1 MDPTIISVPV
11 LVGIGGLAAAFT
23 EFIKRTIID
32 KYIYKPTDP
41 AHDTFV
47 RGVCFIV
54 ALALTV
60 LSIVPTFPGAGV
72 GWLTLLFQA
81 AASAG
86 ISISGY
92 HIVTG
97 SASPNPLAGT
107 LVTSEGATPPIDYAA
122 LAAAL
127 EPALARLAPGL
138 FLPPVPAPSTATF
151 SPSPLHQAAG
161 IAGTYTF
168 PPVPTPAVEPDAPA
182 PAPAVGAGEAASAK
196 TP

>member
-1 MDPTIISVPV
+1 MDPTIVSVPV

-32 KYIYKPTDP
+32 KHIYQPTDP

-47 RGVCFIV
+47 RGVCFVV

-60 LSIVPTFPGAGV
+60 LSIVPLFPSTGV

-97 SASPNPLAGT
+97 SASPTPIAGT
-107 LVTSEGATPPIDYAA
+107 LVAGEAVTPQIDYTA
-122 LAAAL
+122 LATAL
-127 EPALARLAPGL
+127 EPVIARLAPSL
-138 FLPPVPAPSTATF
+138 TATF

-161 IAGTYTF
+161 IAGTTKVLEE
-168 PPVPTPAVEPDAPA
+168 PPVTAPKPESPTA
-182 PAPAVGAGEAASAK
+182 
-196 TP
+196 

>member
-1 MDPTIISVPV
+1 MDPTVISVPV

-32 KYIYKPTDP
+32 KHIYKPTDP

-47 RGVCFIV
+47 RGVCFVV
-54 ALALTV
+54 ALLLTV
-60 LSIVPTFPGAGV
+60 LSIVPAFPGTGV

-97 SASPNPLAGT
+97 SASPAGT
-107 LVTSEGATPPIDYAA
+107 GASSPAAPTATDLATAFATVLTPV
-122 LAAAL
+122 
-127 EPALARLAPGL
+127 LARLAPT
-138 FLPPVPAPSTATF
+138 PPASATVPPAATPPQSPAPG
-151 SPSPLHQAAG
+151 P
-161 IAGTYTF
+161 
-168 PPVPTPAVEPDAPA
+168 
-182 PAPAVGAGEAASAK
+182 AASAA
-196 TP
+196 PPAQP

>member
-1 MDPTIISVPV
+1 MDPTVISVPV

-32 KYIYKPTDP
+32 KHIYKPTDP

-47 RGVCFIV
+47 RGVCFVV
-54 ALALTV
+54 ALLLTV
-60 LSIVPTFPGAGV
+60 LSIVPAIPDSGA

-97 SASPNPLAGT
+97 SA
-107 LVTSEGATPPIDYAA
+107 TPAD
-122 LAAAL
+122 
-127 EPALARLAPGL
+127 
-138 FLPPVPAPSTATF
+138 VPA
-151 SPSPLHQAAG
+151 G
-161 IAGTYTF
+161 GTR
-168 PPVPTPAVEPDAPA
+168 
-182 PAPAVGAGEAASAK
+182 
-196 TP
+196 

>member
-1 MDPTIISVPV
+1 MDPTVISVPV

-32 KYIYKPTDP
+32 KHIYQPTDP

-47 RGVCFIV
+47 RGVCFVV
-54 ALALTV
+54 ALLLTV
-60 LSIVPTFPGAGV
+60 LSIVPAFPGTGV

-97 SASPNPLAGT
+97 SASPADTGTSSPAVPSAADLAT
-107 LVTSEGATPPIDYAA
+107 A

-127 EPALARLAPGL
+127 TPVLARLAPT
-138 FLPPVPAPSTATF
+138 PPAPERIVLPASATI
-151 SPSPLHQAAG
+151 PP
-161 IAGTYTF
+161 AGT
-168 PPVPTPAVEPDAPA
+168 PPQSPA
-182 PAPAVGAGEAASAK
+182 PGPAADAAPPAQ
-196 TP
+196 P

>member
-1 MDPTIISVPV
+1 MDPTIVSVPV

-32 KYIYKPTDP
+32 KHIYQPTDP

-47 RGVCFIV
+47 RGVCFVV

-60 LSIVPTFPGAGV
+60 LSIVPLFPGTGV

-97 SASPNPLAGT
+97 SASPTPIAGT
-107 LVTSEGATPPIDYAA
+107 LVAGEAMTPPIDYAA

-127 EPALARLAPGL
+127 EPALARFAPGL
-138 FLPPVPAPSTATF
+138 IAPVPEHVILPASATLPPAVAPQSPPPEPA
-151 SPSPLHQAAG
+151 
-161 IAGTYTF
+161 
-168 PPVPTPAVEPDAPA
+168 APA
-182 PAPAVGAGEAASAK
+182 APPA
-196 TP
+196 